1 MIDVAAATGTAELP
15 AVVMVPG
22 FTGSKEDFGPLLGP
36 VAQAGHRVVA
46 IDQRGQFE
54 SPAAAHE
61 LAYDVY
67 ELGAD
72 VLALVDA
79 LGAGPVHLLGH
90 SFGGLVARAAVL
102 IDADCFASLT
112 LMCSGPA
119 AVSAESAAEAQL
131 LIDALATMT
140 LDELWTAMRHLDI
153 ERGVMAPAAH
163 IAEFLERRFLANDPA
178 GLRRLAEQ
186 LLEEPDRVDTLAGVL
201 AATRTPALVL
211 TGVADSRWPPA
222 SQAAMARRLG
232 APHVLIPAAGHSPNT
247 ENPTATAT
255 ALLGFWDGTG

>member
-1 MIDVAAATGTAELP
+1 
-15 AVVMVPG
+15 MVPG

-36 VAQAGHRVVA
+36 VAHAGHRVLA

-54 SPAAAHE
+54 SPPASHE

-102 IDADCFASLT
+102 IDAGCFASLT
-112 LMCSGPA
+112 LMGSGPA
-119 AVSAESAAEAQL
+119 AVSAESAADARL
-131 LIDALATMT
+131 LLDALATMS
-140 LDELWTAMRHLDI
+140 LDELWAWMRHLDI
-153 ERGVMAPAAH
+153 ERGVVPPPTH
-163 IAEFLERRFLANDPA
+163 VTEFLERRFLANDPA

-201 AATRTPALVL
+201 AASGTPALVL
-211 TGVADSRWPPA
+211 TGESDDRWLPA
-222 SQAAMARRLG
+222 SQVAMARRLG
-232 APHVLIPAAGHSPNT
+232 VPHVLIPGAGHSPNT
-247 ENPTATAT
+247 ENPLATVA
-255 ALLGFWDGTG
+255 ALLEFWDGGA